1 MSDVTR
7 RWASALVAVFL
18 ARTAYAG
25 LVHGPWL
32 LTPLVYARF
41 PTAMNATLNLPALLA
56 VEALITILQVSAYAV
71 YCGDRRPSARSAIVF
86 GAVFGLA
93 VYLPQ
98 NLLNWILLSPVHG
111 PLVAAWVT
119 AGVGGTVLST
129 LVLRAVRPP
138 SGFGGPT

>member
-1 MSDVTR
+1 V
-7 RWASALVAVFL
+7 
-18 ARTAYAG
+18 YAG
-25 LVHGPWL
+25 LVHGPLL
-32 LTPLVYARF
+32 LTPLVYVRF
-41 PTAMNATLNLPALLA
+41 PTAMNSTLNLPALLA
-56 VEALITILQVSAYAV
+56 VEALITILQVGAYTV
-71 YCGDRRPSARSAIVF
+71 YCGDCRPSARSAIVF
-86 GAVFGLA
+86 GTVFGLA

-138 SGFGGPT
+138 PGLGGSTYAARSLSDR